1 MSAYE
6 LKKEYEKEYLLFL
19 TESCKKGKSSEALLK
34 KFEEYHDLDKLG
46 QDLENIKGFRG
57 MGFFTLDRQIVTPIL
72 GTFLTYLIILMQW
85 PSVDEESLPQYMNTV
100 CCAAYEE
107 FSTEF
112 NFDLV
117 ETNATAKMVR
127 IYFEICK

>member
-85 PSVDEESLPQYMNTV
+85 PSVDEEALPDYVNTL
-100 CCAAYEE
+100 CCAALKDY
-107 FSTEF
+107 STD
-112 NFDLV
+112 FDLI
-117 ETNATAKMVR
+117 ENENKTLVR
-127 IYFEICK
+127 STFIYI